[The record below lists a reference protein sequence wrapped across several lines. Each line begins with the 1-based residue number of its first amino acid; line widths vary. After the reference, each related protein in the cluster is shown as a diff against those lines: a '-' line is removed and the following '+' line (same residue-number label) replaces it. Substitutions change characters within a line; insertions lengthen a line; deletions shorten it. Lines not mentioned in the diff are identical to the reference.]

1 MIWDRKNDVSLYSAL
16 KSLKFRGEKLQ
27 LILIHEMI
35 RFVSYSQNTLN
46 LLEARGRFIIYL

>member
-1 MIWDRKNDVSLYSAL
+1 MILDRKNYVSLYSAL

-27 LILIHEMI
+27 LILIHKMI

-46 LLEARGRFIIYL
+46 LLGARGRFIIYF